1 MAPEILIQEELL
13 EYAGID
19 QMSEIDT
26 WALLINLFLVIIPDR
41 THTFELN
48 INESKKYSTC

>member
-1 MAPEILIQEELL
+1 MAPEILMQEELL
-13 EYAGID
+13 EFAGID

-41 THTFELN
+41 AHTFELN

>member
-1 MAPEILIQEELL
+1 MAPEILMQEELL
-13 EYAGID
+13 EFAGID

-41 THTFELN
+41 AHTFELN
-48 INESKKYSTC
+48 ISESKKYSTC